1 MNAASSRAG
10 LFASLRGLLTTSVA
24 LLRTRFELLATE
36 LEEEKLRLLSLL
48 AYAVAAFFFLGCGL
62 VMLAIF
68 FIVLFWDTN
77 RLLAIGSFT
86 AIFLCVGIAAGFQV
100 QRLLRR
106 KSGMFAASLAELAR
120 DRAALQGE
128 SVDASGN

>member
-48 AYAVAAFFFLGCGL
+48 AYGVAALFFVGCGL

-86 AIFLCVGIAAGFQV
+86 AIFLGCGIAAVFQV
-100 QRLLRR
+100 QRLMRR
-106 KSGMFAASLAELAR
+106 KSGMFAASLAELAH

-128 SVDASGN
+128 SGDVPGN